1 MLQQH
6 AEYKYTLAVR
16 TMTRYYVLA
25 EEPGGLMC
33 AVLGVSLGS
42 QPVPT
47 GQAKAA
53 PGQQSHGVKSKTLK
67 GRQIPKKQHA
77 ETWL

>member
-6 AEYKYTLAVR
+6 AQYKYTLAVR
-16 TMTRYYVLA
+16 TMARYYVLA
-25 EEPGGLMC
+25 EGPGGLMC

-53 PGQQSHGVKSKTLK
+53 PGQQSRGVKSKTLK

-77 ETWL
+77 ET